1 MALASK
7 EAGRIHNKTGSDLT
21 AMSTSYTNN
30 KHLDLASFEGEAAM
44 LHQMQ
49 LMQNDIDELRR
60 YIISAELLVDAGGAS
75 LPGGTEAYVIDDMPL
90 GPQGGSIESFNY
102 DVNRT
107 MSGGSKG

>member
-60 YIISAELLVDAGGAS
+60 YIIRAELLVDAGGGS
-75 LPGGTEAYVIDDMPL
+75 LPTASRGLSSGDLWNDRGTVK
-90 GPQGGSIESFNY
+90 
-102 DVNRT
+102 VV
-107 MSGGSKG
+107 